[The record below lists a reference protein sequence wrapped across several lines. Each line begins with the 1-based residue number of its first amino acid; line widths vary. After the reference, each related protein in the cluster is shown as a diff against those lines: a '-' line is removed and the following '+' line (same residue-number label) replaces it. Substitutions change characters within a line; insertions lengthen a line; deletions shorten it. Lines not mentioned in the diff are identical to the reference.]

1 MKRAIWLIVFAVL
14 VFGAFVIARLPA
26 SWALPGPKS
35 GIACADIDGTV
46 WSGTCTGLTA
56 NGQAIGDV
64 TWDVHAARLLAA
76 KLNATLDLTRP
87 TGTAHGVVEM
97 GFNKTITAREVKADL
112 PLDPTLL
119 PQLPPNLRAT
129 LHADLALLQVEGQ
142 VIKVVQGKIEADNL
156 TEGVGQDMTSLG
168 NYTLTFPPS
177 SADGDPVGQLRD
189 AGGPLAVEG
198 TLRLTSEPGFDLQGL
213 VTARPTA
220 PADLAQQIKFLG
232 SPDAQGRRPFALAGS
247 F

>member
-14 VFGAFVIARLPA
+14 VFGGFVIARLPA

-35 GIACADIDGTV
+35 GIACADVDGTI

-97 GFNKTITAREVKADL
+97 GLNKAITARDVRADL
-112 PLDPTLL
+112 PLDPALM
-119 PQLPPNLRAT
+119 PQLPANLRGT
-129 LHADLALLQVEGQ
+129 LHANLALLQVEGQ
-142 VIKVVQGKIEADNL
+142 VIKAVEGKIEADDL
-156 TEGVGQDMTSLG
+156 TQGVGQDLTSLG
-168 NYTLTFPPS
+168 NYTVTFPPNS
-177 SADGDPVGQLRD
+177 GSGDPVGELRD

-198 TLRLTSEPGFDLQGL
+198 TLRLTPEPGFDLQGL

-220 PADLAQQIKFLG
+220 SADLTQQIKFLG
-232 SPDAQGRRPFALAGS
+232 SPDAQGRRPFALAAS